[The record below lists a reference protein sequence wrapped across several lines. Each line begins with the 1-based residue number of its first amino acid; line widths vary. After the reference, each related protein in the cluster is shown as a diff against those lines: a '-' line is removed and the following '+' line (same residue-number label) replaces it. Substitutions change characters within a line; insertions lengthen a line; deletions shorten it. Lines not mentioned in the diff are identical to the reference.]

1 MNSETFLFQLEKK
14 KLKKLGKLPS
24 MIHQIPIL
32 LNRDG
37 TITALN
43 KEDEKRV
50 NEVNKVTNI
59 IKEKIKPLIKYIK
72 ADVFDNE
79 LIMSQELVINKKDNV
94 LAKCD
99 LSTKNKILEIKCPS
113 KN

>member
-1 MNSETFLFQLEKK
+1 MSAL
-14 KLKKLGKLPS
+14 
-24 MIHQIPIL
+24 
-32 LNRDG
+32 
-37 TITALN
+37 TIS

-99 LSTKNKILEIKCPS
+99 LSTKNKILEIKAL
-113 KN
+113 KQLKKEKHIKKKMVKLLIQKEH